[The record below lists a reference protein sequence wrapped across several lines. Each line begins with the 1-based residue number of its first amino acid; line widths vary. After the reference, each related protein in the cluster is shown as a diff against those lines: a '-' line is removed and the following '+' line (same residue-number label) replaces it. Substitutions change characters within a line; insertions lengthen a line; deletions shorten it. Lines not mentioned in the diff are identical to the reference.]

1 MFQIDLNDVY
11 SDQEE
16 KDRENRV
23 VEKIQ
28 NFYSVAFRSND
39 ISLKR
44 K

>member
-1 MFQIDLNDVY
+1 MFQIDLNVVY

-16 KDRENRV
+16 KGRENRV

-28 NFYSVAFRSND
+28 NFYDVAFRSND